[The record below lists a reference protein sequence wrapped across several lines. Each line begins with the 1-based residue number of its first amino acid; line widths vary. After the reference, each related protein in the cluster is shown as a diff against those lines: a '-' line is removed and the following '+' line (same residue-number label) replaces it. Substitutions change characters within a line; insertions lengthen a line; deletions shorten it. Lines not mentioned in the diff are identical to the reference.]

1 MKFIFVNILMGMYR
15 GGGENYDLNL
25 SRELAAR
32 GHEVEFYCLCPIFG
46 TLAQPFPNF
55 CTVHPL
61 RAPWLYLWTQRL
73 HGMPVIGKIRGL
85 RGFFR
90 VVGQL
95 AFEIR
100 VLLCLW
106 KRRREPFIVH
116 ICGLGFLSM
125 LATKVLGNRVFLRMP
140 GPTSLSIHQFFLRHT
155 YQVIANGDAFKS
167 IERLAS
173 DINLAR
179 IEVGV
184 DHLFFQRTT
193 HRVEARKKLGL
204 PLDKTLALFVGRLIP
219 LKNVDMLIRAFIRIA
234 KTRVNIDLV
243 LVGAG
248 PELEKLQLAAFN
260 GGLRNRIH
268 FLDEARGDCLLAC
281 YSAADIFVLSSVYDN
296 FPNVVLEAMSM
307 ELPVIATNVGGIP
320 SQISDGQTGYLV
332 EKNDDEAVA
341 LKLIELALN
350 RKYRLS
356 MGRRAR
362 AIVCDQFDWGKTAEG
377 FLVLASE
384 TKR

>member
-25 SRELAAR
+25 SRELASR
-32 GHEVEFYCLCPIFG
+32 GHEVEFYCLRPIFG
-46 TLAQPFPNF
+46 ALAQPFPNF

-73 HGMPVIGKIRGL
+73 HGIPVIGNIRGL

-90 VVGQL
+90 VLGQL
-95 AFEIR
+95 VFEIR

-106 KRRREPFIVH
+106 QRRREPFIVH

-140 GPTSLSIHQFFLRHT
+140 GPTSLSIHRFFLQHT
-155 YQVIANGDAFKS
+155 NQVIANGDAFNC
-167 IERLAS
+167 IEHLAN

-179 IEVGV
+179 VEVGV
-184 DHLFFQRTT
+184 DHLFFQRTM
-193 HRVEARKKLGL
+193 HRAEACKKLGL
-204 PLDKTLALFVGRLIP
+204 PSDKILALFVGRLIP

-243 LVGAG
+243 LVGGG
-248 PELEKLQLAAFN
+248 PERGNLERAALN
-260 GGLRNRIH
+260 GGVRDRIH
-268 FLDEARGDCLLAC
+268 FLDEARGDCLIAC

-296 FPNVVLEAMSM
+296 FPNVVLEAMAM
-307 ELPVIATNVGGIP
+307 ALPVIATKVGGIP

-332 EKNDDEAVA
+332 EKNDDDAMA
-341 LKLIELALN
+341 IKLVELALDH
-350 RKYRLS
+350 KSRLS
-356 MGRRAR
+356 MGRKAR
-362 AIVCDQFDWGKTAEG
+362 AIVCDQFDWRKTAEN
-377 FLVLASE
+377 FLVLVSE
-384 TKR
+384 TGS